1 MYRQDPQFGD
11 HRYDLSAQEIRI
23 VDMPITGTRH
33 LLLFR
38 TRDGEGSV
46 SIYLSPAQL
55 RALKRR
61 LRSHSEIALAARAH
75 RMTLATPNW
84 GGDPA

>member
-38 TRDGEGSV
+38 THDGEGSV
-46 SIYLSPAQL
+46 SIYLSPSQL

-61 LRSHSEIALAARAH
+61 LRDHSRLQMAARAH
-75 RMTLATPNW
+75 RMILASLDW
-84 GGDPA
+84 GGDSA